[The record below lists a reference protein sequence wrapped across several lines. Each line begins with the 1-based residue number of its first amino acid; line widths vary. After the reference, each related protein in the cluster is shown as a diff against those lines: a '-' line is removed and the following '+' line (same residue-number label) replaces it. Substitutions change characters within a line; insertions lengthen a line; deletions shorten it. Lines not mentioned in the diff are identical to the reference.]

1 MKRSVDWNDY
11 ITEVMADPN
20 EAVEYLQ
27 AALED
32 GPEVF
37 LVALRHVAKAQG
49 GMTKLAEET
58 ELSRKALYNMLSEE
72 GNPTFSSISAVVTA
86 LGLELKLA
94 PKLQGDEI
102 A

>member
-1 MKRSVDWNDY
+1 MKRSIDWEEY
-11 ITEVMADPN
+11 ITEAMADPN

-27 AALED
+27 TALEE
-32 GPEVF
+32 GPQVF

-49 GMTKLAEET
+49 GMTKLAHET

-72 GNPTFSSISAVVTA
+72 GNPTFSSISAVVSS

-94 PKLQGDEI
+94 PKLEGEEG